1 MKRIEF
7 NHIVPAAF
15 SHEDNT
21 SSEIWCKDM
30 VFEKGCKYLIEASS
44 GRGKSTF
51 CSYIVGYRH
60 DYEGDILFDGN
71 DVKCL
76 TIADWTTIRREHI
89 GYLFQELRLFPE
101 LTTVE
106 NINIKNSLT
115 NSLTADEING
125 WIDRLALSDKKDTKT
140 GLMSFGQQQRVA
152 FIRALAQPF
161 DFLILDEPISHLDES
176 NAQVISDIVQE
187 VISRNG
193 AGLIITSIGKHM
205 DIDYDKVIRL

>member
-60 DYEGDILFDGN
+60 DYEGDNSSIL
-71 DVKCL
+71 VK
-76 TIADWTTIRREHI
+76 I
-89 GYLFQELRLFPE
+89 
-101 LTTVE
+101 
-106 NINIKNSLT
+106 
-115 NSLTADEING
+115 
-125 WIDRLALSDKKDTKT
+125 
-140 GLMSFGQQQRVA
+140 
-152 FIRALAQPF
+152 
-161 DFLILDEPISHLDES
+161 IS
-176 NAQVISDIVQE
+176 
-187 VISRNG
+187 
-193 AGLIITSIGKHM
+193 
-205 DIDYDKVIRL
+205 